1 MTGPASGG
9 SERGTA
15 APSRS
20 TGTQGAVGAVL
31 IVLALGLALR
41 LIIAYLLPGSG
52 LHNDLGAFRF
62 WAGELAAHGPLGFYD
77 RDFLHDYTPGYM
89 YVLWLVGIVG
99 QAVGGVS
106 VELIKVPP
114 IIADLAI
121 GYLAWSMIRELG
133 GRDRIAL
140 AAAFVAVVNPISWFD
155 SVVWGQVDSFGVV
168 FMLLGLRELWRDR
181 PERAAV

>member
-1 MTGPASGG
+1 
-9 SERGTA
+9 
-15 APSRS
+15 
-20 TGTQGAVGAVL
+20 
-31 IVLALGLALR
+31 
-41 LIIAYLLPGSG
+41 
-52 LHNDLGAFRF
+52 
-62 WAGELAAHGPLGFYD
+62 
-77 RDFLHDYTPGYM
+77 M

-99 QAVGGVS
+99 QALGGVS

-114 IIADLAI
+114 IVADLAI

-133 GRDRIAL
+133 GRERIAL

-181 PERAAV
+181 PERAAVWTVVAAIIKPQLGILVPLVAIVTIRRALRPPRAASATRRRPGVRSGSDHRAGRPRDGGAPGAAVRAVARSGSSSSS